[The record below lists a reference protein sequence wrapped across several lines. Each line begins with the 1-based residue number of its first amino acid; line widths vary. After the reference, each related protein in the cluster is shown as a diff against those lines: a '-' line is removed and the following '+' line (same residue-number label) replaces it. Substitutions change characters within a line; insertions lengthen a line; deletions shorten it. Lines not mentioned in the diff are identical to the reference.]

1 MRSKH
6 LSTALAH
13 AFAGLFIALSGAAGQ
28 ADEASAPKLSL
39 NAQRPP
45 ADFLARPGLV
55 LDESDEIATLQAIHM
70 ALQTVGDGGAY
81 LWQRGH
87 GLLDGMIRP
96 TTSFKGQGGEVCRH
110 IVIRLNYRSYS
121 REAEGIA
128 CRDENGRWS
137 LSG

>member
-6 LSTALAH
+6 HSAARLGTLAAVILALAGMS
-13 AFAGLFIALSGAAGQ
+13 ATAA
-28 ADEASAPKLSL
+28 ETLAPSHSL

-45 ADFLARPGLV
+45 PDVLVRPGLV
-55 LDESDEIATLQAIHM
+55 LDESDEIATLQAIHI

-87 GLLDGMIRP
+87 GLLDGVIRP
-96 TTSFKGQGGEVCRH
+96 TTSFKGSDGAVCRH
-110 IVIRLNYRSYS
+110 IVVRLNFRSYS

-128 CRDENGRWS
+128 CRDGNGRWS